1 MAYTVDEVSDLMGVP
16 RPTLYRYLRE
26 YSIPHLRRSGKIYV
40 PEDSFDR
47 IKEVRELHK
56 EGLGTESVRKRLQG
70 ESSLDV
76 EGLTE
81 RLDRISESLEEL
93 RGNPKPANGTSSAQV
108 LQTILERQSLL
119 ISAVFNLT
127 EMLEDLLHTSGNGQA
142 RKEASGTS
150 EEETQKQEPLS
161 GSFEKRPETTGEAAS
176 PDEPV
181 TAASVVPAVSSSA
194 PVRPRKFG
202 AMAKRRR
209 RVALAVL
216 LALLTSAALVAV
228 YVSNEAG
235 SEASPEEAPEPPL
248 EAPIGSEEIAAE
260 SSDAAPS
267 APAGREEEPVGY
279 AEQDY
284 EIVAPQ
290 QPLHQAQ
297 YAAPEP
303 SPQEQPVLQPQL
315 LQPQLRSAGAET
327 SP

>member
-1 MAYTVDEVSDLMGVP
+1 MTYTVDEVSDLMGVP

-70 ESSLDV
+70 ESGLDA

-93 RGNPKPANGTSSAQV
+93 RRNPKPANGTSSAQV

-127 EMLEDLLHTSGNGQA
+127 EMLEDLLHTSDNGQA

-150 EEETQKQEPLS
+150 EEETQEQEPLS
-161 GSFEKRPETTGEAAS
+161 DSFEKRPEKIENEEAS
-176 PDEPV
+176 PDGPV
-181 TAASVVPAVSSSA
+181 TAASVMPAVSPSA
-194 PVRPRKFG
+194 PVRHRKFG

-209 RVALAVL
+209 RVAALAVL

-228 YVSNEAG
+228 YVSNEEG
-235 SEASPEEAPEPPL
+235 SEASSQAEAPEPPL
-248 EAPIGSEEIAAE
+248 EAPISSEEIAAE

-279 AEQDY
+279 GEQDY

-290 QPLHQAQ
+290 QPLHQTQ
-297 YAAPEP
+297 YAAPVSP
-303 SPQEQPVLQPQL
+303 PQEQPVLQPQL
-315 LQPQLRSAGAET
+315 LQP
-327 SP
+327 